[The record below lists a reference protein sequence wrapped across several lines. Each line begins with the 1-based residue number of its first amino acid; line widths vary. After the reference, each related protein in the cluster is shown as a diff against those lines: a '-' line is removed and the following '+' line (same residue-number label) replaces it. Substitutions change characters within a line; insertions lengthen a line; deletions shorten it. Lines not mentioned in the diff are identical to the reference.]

1 MRNTNENFFV
11 SILFSFFFSN
21 LCFSNT
27 IDGDILRIE
36 FIDNGEVE
44 LIDINREYI
53 ERDDNFIVTAK
64 PIKVDFG
71 DKSKNKPNVVWKIDV
86 QGGTLTVI
94 SNYSQIPN
102 DIGTKV
108 NLDADTIANYR
119 IYLSTIINNK
129 HEIRFLYAPLS
140 YDIDF
145 TPTENIRFEDSLLL
159 LGLNTQAFYKFN
171 SYRLS
176 YIYHFDQI
184 GVAQFRVGFT
194 VKIRDAETTLV
205 QGDISESFTDLGFV
219 PLLHLGA
226 KFEISK
232 KVFLDL
238 ETEGSW
244 VPQGYAVDGR
254 FTLGYQVN
262 KNLAFGAGVGYL
274 DGGANIKTVNTFA
287 QLFYAY
293 AKIIYTFPVIEK

>member
-1 MRNTNENFFV
+1 MKK
-11 SILFSFFFSN
+11 FFSSFLLSLFITN
-21 LCFSNT
+21 LCIANNDDT
-27 IDGDILRIE
+27 DTLRIE
-36 FIDNGEVE
+36 FLDNGEIE
-44 LIDINREYI
+44 LIDIDREYV
-53 ERDDNFIVTAK
+53 EKDNNFIVTAK
-64 PIKVDFG
+64 PIRVDAS
-71 DKSKNKPNVVWKIDV
+71 DKSRKKPKVVWKIDV
-86 QGGTLTVI
+86 QGGTLTVL

-102 DIGTKV
+102 DIGTEV

-145 TPTENIRFEDSLLL
+145 IPTDNIRFEDSLLL
-159 LGLNTQAFYKFN
+159 MGLETQALYKFN

-176 YIYHFDQI
+176 YIYHFDQV

-194 VKIRDAETTLV
+194 AKIRDAETALT

-238 ETEGSW
+238 EAEGSW
-244 VPQGYAVDGR
+244 APQGYAVDGR

-262 KNLAFGAGVGYL
+262 KNLALGAGVGYL
-274 DGGANIKTVNTFA
+274 DGGANIQSVNTFA
-287 QLFYAY
+287 RLFYAY
-293 AKIIYTFPVIEK
+293 GKIIYTFPVKEK